1 MKNLS
6 IIINV
11 ILALAV
17 AILYY
22 LHFSSQP
29 SEPTNSVSDG
39 EPSNLQIA
47 FVNADSIL
55 ANYDY
60 FKVTREALQE
70 KGRKM
75 DSDFRNRAEAL
86 QRDINSYQNNAN
98 NLTIGQAQ
106 AVEADLTKKQQNL
119 RVYQERLAQELT
131 IEESKV
137 NQELYDRVTQYL
149 KKYGDERGIQFVLK
163 FDQSSDL
170 LYAGE
175 SLDITKEVI
184 AGLNEDYKTAKS
196 TPADSVKSK

>member
-6 IIINV
+6 IIINI

-17 AILYY
+17 IVLYY

-29 SEPTNSVSDG
+29 AGTSASDAAT

-47 FVNADSIL
+47 YVNSDSIL
-55 ANYDY
+55 ANYDF
-60 FKVTREALQE
+60 FKVTRDALQE

-75 DSDFRNRAEAL
+75 DADFRNRAEAL

-119 RVYQERLAQELT
+119 RVYQDRLAQELS
-131 IEESKV
+131 IEENKV
-137 NQELYDRVTQYL
+137 NQELYDKVTQYL
-149 KKYGDERGIQFVLK
+149 KKYGSEKGIQVVLK

-170 LYAGE
+170 LFAGE
-175 SLDITKEVI
+175 SLDITKEVV